1 MKLNKTIIKKLS
13 LNNKEIQ
20 KSKTDKVAG
29 GAGQHSGEYSCHA
42 LD

>member
-20 KSKTDKVAG
+20 KFKTDKIAG
-29 GAGQHSGEYSCHA
+29 GADRHSGEYSCHA
-42 LD
+42 LE